1 VAVRDID
8 ISLSPQKRLTDDL
21 KREPVVSTE
30 AYLETTR
37 LEDQVDRPDYGGVL
51 RWMTRASSANVSYDF
66 WARGNYMRHLLWQ
79 RTRDLLPIHVGVRTS
94 SEVLKI
100 YRRLALLGLPVE
112 FLYVGDLPQPK
123 YVYHVCPSDFVVDAG
138 WGYLSSATAYWKR
151 NRRRYMGIAG
161 IAQLMP
167 EAIVKLLAN
176 ELAEPFKA
184 GEVIIAPA
192 ILVGIDVGAPTL
204 PTWPTAQLTDG
215 SAVTDDLQAIQVILN
230 LDLPYV
236 DGLSLRSIYRLRRE
250 YDPELSLLRTAIS
263 KLLREVRSSGGSL
276 GDVAQELAVHITEL
290 RRSAKYARF
299 QRDILK
305 MGGAIGVLTASLGA
319 LSQQTVDGSL
329 QGLAVA
335 GATAASVALVELLKQ
350 ARENRARLAENSYY
364 PLWQLGLR
372 HERDL
377 RFGSQIV
384 TAPIS
389 PAPPAQIPRVY
400 HWLAPPS
407 AGCKVAFVQDKS
419 GGLRRMSIHEWYAL
433 TKYHQ
438 MQSELAGGIASSPKD
453 Q

>member
-1 VAVRDID
+1 M
-8 ISLSPQKRLTDDL
+8 
-21 KREPVVSTE
+21 STE
-30 AYLETTR
+30 AYLETAR
-37 LEDQVDRPDYGGVL
+37 LEDRVDRPDYEGVL
-51 RWMTRASSANVSYDF
+51 RWMTLASSANVSYDF

-79 RTRDLLPIHVGVRTS
+79 RAHDLLPIHVGVRTA

-123 YVYHVCPSDFVVDAG
+123 YVHHACPSDFLVDAG
-138 WGYLSSATAYWKR
+138 WGYISSATSYWKR

-167 EAIVKLLAN
+167 EGIVKLLTN

-192 ILVGIDVGAPTL
+192 TLVGVDVGAPAP

-215 SAVTDDLQAIQVILN
+215 SAVSDDLRAIQVLLN
-230 LDLPYV
+230 LELPYV
-236 DGLSLRSIYRLRRE
+236 DGLPLRSVYRLRRE

-263 KLLREVRSSGGSL
+263 KLLREVRSAGGSSS
-276 GDVAQELAVHITEL
+276 DVVQELAVHVTEL
-290 RRSAKYARF
+290 RKSAKYARF

-319 LSQQTVDGSL
+319 LSQQSVDGSL
-329 QGLAVA
+329 HGLALA
-335 GATAASVALVELLKQ
+335 GATAATVALVDLLKQ
-350 ARENRARLAENSYY
+350 ARESRSQLAESSYY

-377 RFGSQIV
+377 RFGSQV
-384 TAPIS
+384 MTAPLS
-389 PAPPAQIPRVY
+389 PVPPMQIPKTY

-407 AGCKVAFVQDKS
+407 AGCQVAFVHDE
-419 GGLRRMSIHEWYAL
+419 GRGLRRMSIHEWYAL
-433 TKYHQ
+433 TKYHRS
-438 MQSELAGGIASSPKD
+438 QSELADGIASSPEN